1 MTRHPRRLAPVCER
15 LFYSVQRR
23 RGVKLTAGQLLELT
37 DALPA
42 ILERGE
48 WESKHWGQPYEGEP
62 G

>member
-15 LFYSVQRR
+15 LFFLFQR
-23 RGVKLTAGQLLELT
+23 GLGAKLTAEQLRQLT
-37 DALPA
+37 DAVPA